1 MFSVPPWFVLP
12 FVEPDAVAHLFSE
25 SDLEGFL
32 DEALPSEE
40 MARIEK
46 ALRRTPRWCRRMAAI
61 NGRRDAGVHS
71 VGAIWRRH
79 RLSCPTREQL
89 GNYLLG
95 ILPPEVADYVRF
107 HLEMV
112 GCRWCQ
118 ANRSDLAHQQ
128 AATNVPLVPDL
139 RSVPEAAVQSR
150 RRKYFQSSA
159 GYLRKGRGGWGG
171 GRWLGPKMPRPSPL
185 APHPFPRNLPK
196 PFPINRLRSETG
208 TRPA

>member
-1 MFSVPPWFVLP
+1 M
-12 FVEPDAVAHLFSE
+12 DDFSE
-25 SDLEGFL
+25 SDLEAFL

-46 ALRRTPRWCRRMAAI
+46 ALRAEPGLVRRMAAI

-89 GNYLLG
+89 GNFLLG
-95 ILPPEVADYVRF
+95 ILPQEAADYVRF
-107 HLEMV
+107 HLETV

-118 ANRSDLAHQQ
+118 ANRSDLERHQ
-128 AATNVPLVPDL
+128 AAT
-139 RSVPEAAVQSR
+139 EAAVQSR

-159 GYLRKGRGGWGG
+159 AYLQKRGD
-171 GRWLGPKMPRPSPL
+171 
-185 APHPFPRNLPK
+185 
-196 PFPINRLRSETG
+196 
-208 TRPA
+208 

>member
-1 MFSVPPWFVLP
+1 VVFPSLSI
-12 FVEPDAVAHLFSE
+12 EPDAMSSPFTE

-46 ALRRTPRWCRRMAAI
+46 ALREDPALVRRLAAI

-71 VGAIWRRH
+71 LGSIWRRH

-89 GNYLLG
+89 GNFLLG
-95 ILPPEVADYVRF
+95 ILPQEAADYVRF
-107 HLEMV
+107 HLETV

-118 ANRSDLAHQQ
+118 ANRNDLARQQ
-128 AATNVPLVPDL
+128 EEKATGQL
-139 RSVPEAAVQSR
+139 R

-159 GYLRKGRGGWGG
+159 GYLGQGRKEEG
-171 GRWLGPKMPRPSPL
+171 
-185 APHPFPRNLPK
+185 
-196 PFPINRLRSETG
+196 
-208 TRPA
+208 